1 MTISEIIT
9 YALLCFAAA
18 TALTMGLACLFW
30 ALTEWFVERRP
41 GTSIGSA
48 VAAAVFLAT
57 MVWLLAIVI
66 PTYFERIS

>member
-1 MTISEIIT
+1 MSTSEIIT
-9 YALLCFAAA
+9 YAMLCFAVAIA
-18 TALTMGLACLFW
+18 FTMGLACLFW

-41 GTSIGSA
+41 GTAIGSA
-48 VAAAVFLAT
+48 IGSSVFLAV